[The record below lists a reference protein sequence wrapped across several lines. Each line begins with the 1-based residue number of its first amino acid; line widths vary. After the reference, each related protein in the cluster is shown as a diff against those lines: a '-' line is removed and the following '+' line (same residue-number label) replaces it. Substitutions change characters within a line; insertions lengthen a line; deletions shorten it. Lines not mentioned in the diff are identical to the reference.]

1 MSHTSKITS
10 VDIKEG
16 MIATTTI
23 DRRWILWIL
32 KGQQDKVKL

>member
-23 DRRWILWIL
+23 DRRWILWVL
-32 KGQQDKVKL
+32 KRQENVKL